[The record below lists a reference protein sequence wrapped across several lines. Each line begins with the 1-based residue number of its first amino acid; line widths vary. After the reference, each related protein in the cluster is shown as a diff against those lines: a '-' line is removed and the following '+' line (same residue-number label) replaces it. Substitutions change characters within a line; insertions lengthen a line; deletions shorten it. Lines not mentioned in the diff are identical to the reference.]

1 MAIALWPA
9 DLPQDVLRGYSFRFA
24 ALSVS
29 SPTDQG
35 PGKKRRRFTGN
46 SRPFTVT
53 ARLTRAQVP
62 VLETF
67 WATTLAGGVLPFE
80 WRDPIDKSSRVFRFR
95 GDDPPAPRHEAGNE
109 YRVELALDALP
120 S

>member
-1 MAIALWPA
+1 MALAIWPA
-9 DLPQDVLRGYSFRFA
+9 GLPQDVLRRYSFAFPT
-24 ALSVS
+24 LSVS

-53 ARLTRAQVP
+53 VRLSRAQVP

-67 WATTLAGGVLPFE
+67 WSETLAGGVLRFE
-80 WRDPIDKSSRVFRFR
+80 WIDPLDKTSQIFRFR
-95 GDDPPAPRHEAGNE
+95 GDDPPAPRHEGGNE
-109 YRVELALDALP
+109 YRVDLALDALP